1 MMQFIT
7 ESIIMTLIGALL
19 TALVLVRL
27 GYAARF
33 IVGDET
39 SPGSYALVCPGVAL
53 AVMLHFWL
61 NRGLVDAGLVDKF
74 SLVYWLVSALAVAIQ
89 GTTMWVFLTL
99 NRQHFCCNFLITKRK
114 FHF

>member
-1 MMQFIT
+1 MLLSQYL
-7 ESIIMTLIGALL
+7 SAQVLCALL

-61 NRGLVDAGLVDKF
+61 NRGLVDAGLIDKF
-74 SLVYWLVSALAVAIQ
+74 SLVYWLISALAVAIQ
-89 GTTMWVFLTL
+89 GTTMWLVNRL
-99 NRQHFCCNFLITKRK
+99 NQRHF
-114 FHF
+114 